1 MVIKT
6 ETLISA
12 SKNINDANSSLYES
26 GDGANALNL
35 SIRAYVDLLTFANDF
50 YSTENK
56 FSNRRLVHIL
66 HVILQRR
73 IIEIVTFAIKS
84 SSYKI
89 PSKRDV
95 FALRMLNNIGMT
107 DKTDVIINRLPKS
120 IIRR

>member
-12 SKNINDANSSLYES
+12 SKNINDANSALYES

-50 YSTENK
+50 YST
-56 FSNRRLVHIL
+56 SNRRLVHIL
-66 HVILQRR
+66 HVILQRC